1 MCCNLLVQLAALKI
15 RLILVLKANMRSEFA
30 KKMPRKTTKADFSES
45 TVYEVYE
52 GGVGR
57 SLLLYSDLY
66 NEERVALSQ

>member
-1 MCCNLLVQLAALKI
+1 MKI
-15 RLILVLKANMRSEFA
+15 GHILVLKATIRTEFT
-30 KKMPRKTTKADFSES
+30 KKIPMKTAKADFSES

-66 NEERVALSQ
+66 SEERVV